1 MKKGNIIAS
10 LISIG
15 IGICFIYLS
24 KDFPKEV
31 SNAPGPGFY
40 PSFLGVILII
50 LGVFLLIQNLIDKN
64 KEDVS
69 LALGSKKARFIYKV
83 IGIVTLYAIVLPFIG
98 FIATTFSFMIVMC
111 YLMGLRS
118 YKLLLII
125 PLGVT
130 TVVFLI
136 FNMVFKVPLPSQTL
150 F

>member
-15 IGICFIYLS
+15 IGIFFIYLS

-50 LGVFLLIQNLIDKN
+50 LGALLLIQTLIDK
-64 KEDVS
+64 KKKDIP
-69 LALGSKKARFIYKV
+69 LALGSKQARFIYKIFGV
-83 IGIVTLYAIVLPFIG
+83 VALYAITLPFTG
-98 FIATTFSFMIVMC
+98 FIATTFSFLIVMC

-136 FNMVFKVPLPSQTL
+136 FDIVFKVPLPSQSL